1 MSRGWESK
9 SVEGMIDDR
18 DNRPKHREPEKT
30 PEEMAFEKKRY
41 GLELSRT
48 GVLNDLE
55 KATNPRYR
63 AQLEA
68 ALRHLDGQMA
78 ELESTAGK
86 TGSKKRGGKD
96 QKKSG
101 GNE

>member
-9 SVEGMIDDR
+9 SVEGMKDDH
-18 DNRPKHREPEKT
+18 DNRPKRPAPERT
-30 PEEMAFEKKRY
+30 PEQITFEKKRY
-41 GLELSRT
+41 GLELSRK

-55 KATNPRYR
+55 KATNPRRR

-78 ELESTAGK
+78 DLEAVAPVKADSEKYSGK
-86 TGSKKRGGKD
+86 
-96 QKKSG
+96 
-101 GNE
+101 E

>member
-9 SVEGMIDDR
+9 SVEGMMDDR
-18 DNRPKHREPEKT
+18 DNRPKHREPERT

-41 GLELSRT
+41 GLELSRK

-55 KATNPRYR
+55 KATNPRHR

-78 ELESTAGK
+78 ELVAPAVK
-86 TGSKKRGGKD
+86 TGSKKRGGEG
-96 QKKSG
+96 KKEPG
-101 GNE
+101 GNK

>member
-9 SVEGMIDDR
+9 SVQGMMDDH
-18 DNRPKHREPEKT
+18 DNRPKQRESERT

-41 GLELSRT
+41 GLELSRK

-55 KATNPRYR
+55 KATNPRRR

-68 ALRHLDGQMA
+68 ALRHLDGQMT
-78 ELESTAGK
+78 ELVAPAIK
-86 TGSKKRGGKD
+86 TGSKKRGGQN
-96 QKKSG
+96 QKEPG
-101 GNE
+101 GNK